1 MTDVSKYGGSPKI
14 LDSSMSG
21 CRHPIRVIK
30 YVNGQPVSDEWQAIG
45 EPPVTS
51 WGRKKPL
58 QTKVCPSCK
67 MSYETANAGKK
78 LCYDCQEKKTKRR
91 RWERCARER
100 EARKLNPSPRVRQKS
115 KYS

>member
-1 MTDVSKYGGSPKI
+1 MTDVSKYGSSQKI

-30 YVNGQPVSDEWQAIG
+30 YVNGQPVSEEWQAIG

-67 MSYETANAGKK
+67 MSYETADPGKK
-78 LCYDCQEKKTKRR
+78 LCYGCQEKKAKRR
-91 RWERCARER
+91 RLERCARER
-100 EARKLNPSPRVRQKS
+100 EERKLNPSPKVRQKS